1 MKRTYQ
7 PSKRKHVKVHGF
19 RARMA
24 TVSGRKV
31 LARRRSKGRA
41 VLSAQETTRL
51 QWFFVMVKTM
61 KKINRLLSNLDFQK
75 LIKNSKSFSNK
86 SYIVFYHKNQIDHI
100 RIGISVST
108 KLGGAVARN
117 KIKRQVRMML
127 NQTIDL
133 NLKKDIVIIV
143 KSGYAT
149 NTYIKNKEE
158 LITLFK
164 KINEVA

>member
-1 MKRTYQ
+1 
-7 PSKRKHVKVHGF
+7 
-19 RARMA
+19 
-24 TVSGRKV
+24 
-31 LARRRSKGRA
+31 
-41 VLSAQETTRL
+41 
-51 QWFFVMVKTM
+51 MVKTM
-61 KKINRLLSNLDFQK
+61 KKINRLLSNRDFQK

-86 SYIVFYHKNQIDHI
+86 SYIVFSQKNQLNHI

-127 NQTIDL
+127 NNTVDL
-133 NLKKDIVIIV
+133 SIKKDFVVIV
-143 KSGYAT
+143 KSGYAK

>member
-1 MKRTYQ
+1 
-7 PSKRKHVKVHGF
+7 
-19 RARMA
+19 
-24 TVSGRKV
+24 
-31 LARRRSKGRA
+31 
-41 VLSAQETTRL
+41 
-51 QWFFVMVKTM
+51 MVKTM
-61 KKINRLLSNLDFQK
+61 KKINRLLSNRDFQK

-86 SYIVFYHKNQIDHI
+86 AYIVFSQKNQLDHI

-117 KIKRQVRMML
+117 KIKRQVRMMVT
-127 NQTIDL
+127 QKVDL
-133 NLKKDIVIIV
+133 NIKKDIVIIV
-143 KSGYAT
+143 KSGYAK

>member
-1 MKRTYQ
+1 
-7 PSKRKHVKVHGF
+7 
-19 RARMA
+19 
-24 TVSGRKV
+24 
-31 LARRRSKGRA
+31 
-41 VLSAQETTRL
+41 
-51 QWFFVMVKTM
+51 MVKTM
-61 KKINRLLSNLDFQK
+61 KKINRLLSNRDFQK

-86 SYIVFYHKNQIDHI
+86 SYIVFSQKNQLDHI

-127 NQTIDL
+127 NNTVDL
-133 NLKKDIVIIV
+133 SIKKDIVIIV
-143 KSGYAT
+143 KSGYAK

>member
-1 MKRTYQ
+1 
-7 PSKRKHVKVHGF
+7 
-19 RARMA
+19 
-24 TVSGRKV
+24 
-31 LARRRSKGRA
+31 
-41 VLSAQETTRL
+41 
-51 QWFFVMVKTM
+51 MVKTM

-86 SYIVFYHKNQIDHI
+86 SYIVFYHKNQIEHI

-143 KSGYAT
+143 KSGYAK